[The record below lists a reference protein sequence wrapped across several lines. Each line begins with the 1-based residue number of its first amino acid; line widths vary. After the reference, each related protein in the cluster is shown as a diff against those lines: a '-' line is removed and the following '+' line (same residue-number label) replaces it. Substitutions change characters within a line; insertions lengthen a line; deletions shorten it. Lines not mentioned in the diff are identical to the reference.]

1 MSARTVV
8 IGALGVA
15 RLFFGARSFAALSF
29 AALAFGA
36 LSLSARTADACRFLP
51 TELHQVRPELAGVD
65 TSAPGVPQVVGVDT
79 YRRTGMT
86 CTDASCVANTC
97 GDTGTVRIELA
108 PALGDAEPVDSEPVD
123 SEPVGYRLIAVSG
136 VVPASIAPLIGVDL
150 AGRGP
155 LYLRPSFAEVPDLD
169 LTLSAVAIDAAGNES
184 EPTEA
189 FRVQFDGCTLAAVGD
204 ACEDAVDPAEDL
216 SALVDGTSLADEGLA
231 VEAGGASCSF
241 GAARRTAGLPCF
253 AALAFGALSIA
264 RRRRRA

>member
-1 MSARTVV
+1 MSARAVV
-8 IGALGVA
+8 VVALGA
-15 RLFFGARSFAALSF
+15 F
-29 AALAFGA
+29 AALA
-36 LSLSARTADACRFLP
+36 LSAKTAAACRFLP
-51 TELHQVRPELAGVD
+51 TELHQIRPELAGVD
-65 TSAPGVPQVVGVDT
+65 TSSPGVPQVIQVGA

-108 PALGDAEPVDSEPVD
+108 PASSDL
-123 SEPVGYRLIAVSG
+123 EPVGYRLIAVSG

-155 LYLRPSFAEVPDLD
+155 LYLRPSFAEVPELD

-204 ACEDAVDPAEDL
+204 ACEDEVEPSEDL
-216 SALVDGTSLADEGLA
+216 SAVIDGTSLADEGLA
-231 VEAGGASCSF
+231 PEAGVASCSF
-241 GAARRTAGLPCF
+241 GGVGVT
-253 AALAFGALSIA
+253 AALPWSALLALGALSSA